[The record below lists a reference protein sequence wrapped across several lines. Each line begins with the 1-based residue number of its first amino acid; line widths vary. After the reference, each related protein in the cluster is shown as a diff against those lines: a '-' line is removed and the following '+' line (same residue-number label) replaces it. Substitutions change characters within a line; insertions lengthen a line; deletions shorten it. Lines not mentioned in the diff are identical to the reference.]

1 MTSFF
6 SDPSSWVLVA
16 FIIFVIIA
24 LVIKAPSMIAG
35 ILDGEIKKIKEELDN
50 ARNLKEEAN
59 SLLAQHERKIQNADE
74 EAEKI
79 ISQAR
84 EIALNQEAQSKLKAE
99 EYVKRAEQQAIE
111 KIERAEKIAI
121 AKINDQIVSNSI
133 ELSKKIIMENI
144 DENSSKKLVQQ
155 SIQQINKLK

>member
-35 ILDGEIKKIKEELDN
+35 ILDGEIKKIKEELDS

-99 EYVKRAEQQAIE
+99 EYVKRAEQQ
-111 KIERAEKIAI
+111 
-121 AKINDQIVSNSI
+121 Q
-133 ELSKKIIMENI
+133 LI
-144 DENSSKKLVQQ
+144 DDDD
-155 SIQQINKLK
+155 